1 MQGQRDAAANW
12 CAMNIARPSLILALS
27 LALTPIGITACH
39 GASDSVVPAQTV
51 QSSGVG
57 LATRLPREILY
68 ASTLDWNAGTGTVFY
83 YDAYGK
89 NTSAL
94 GSLAIAQGF
103 PDGLWHDGKGNVY
116 VAVVNAGSN
125 GRGYVNVYTP
135 GLRKLLRTYSSGIDG
150 PSGGAFDRAG
160 NMYVSSLCGMAPSIS
175 CYVFARP
182 HRGRREQGGSTAGYV
197 AIFPP
202 GSSQPSSDLQGPINI
217 AVGVALDA
225 KQNVF
230 VPNNTGGYAWNVVE
244 FPSGSKA
251 GKVLTFRHVPRNR
264 WVGAATVDSKDALV
278 ASVNSAI
285 DFFPRD
291 HGRPSHSLTNGV
303 LAADGL
309 DYGPDGTLFAGNYE
323 FESNE
328 GNIVAFPPGASA
340 PARSF
345 AVPYGNGVVSVTV
358 APR

>member
-1 MQGQRDAAANW
+1 
-12 CAMNIARPSLILALS
+12 MNIARPSLTLAVS
-27 LALTPIGITACH
+27 LALVPIGVAACH
-39 GASDSVVPAQTV
+39 GAAPDGVVPAQTA
-51 QSSGVG
+51 QSRGAG
-57 LATRLPREILY
+57 LAARLPREILY
-68 ASTLDWNAGTGTVFY
+68 AATLDWNAGTGTVYY
-83 YDAYGK
+83 YDAYGRK
-89 NTSAL
+89 TSAL
-94 GSLAIAQGF
+94 GSLAIAQGY
-103 PDGLWHDGKGNVY
+103 PNGLWHDGKGNVY

-160 NMYVSSLCGMAPSIS
+160 NMYVSNVCGMAPSIS
-175 CYVFARP
+175 CYVFAKPR
-182 HRGRREQGGSTAGYV
+182 RGHSGQGGSTAGYV
-197 AIFPP
+197 AIFPL
-202 GSSQPSSDLQGPINI
+202 GSTQPSSDLQGPINI

-225 KQNVF
+225 RQNVF

-244 FPSGSKA
+244 FPAGSKA
-251 GKVLTFRHVPRNR
+251 GKVLTFLHVPKNR

-291 HGRPSHSLTNGV
+291 HGRPAHSLTNGV

-328 GNIVAFPPGASA
+328 GNVIAFPPGAST

-345 AVPYGNGVVSVTV
+345 AVPYGNGVISVTV